1 MRVVVVEERMDY
13 TGEQLASLWAYH
25 LFGVQEDSIVAFR
38 GGCNVKKEHMID
50 SEDRLAGAEIS
61 SPDMLHFIVE
71 HFDSIN
77 LKLIYARQR
86 LLAAIA
92 AEALAELGYSVER
105 RGDDLYYR
113 EEKLSVSIASV
124 SPVSAKIHFGMNVRS
139 ERYMSLE
146 RMGVPEPEK
155 LLRSIAEAYAEEVAD
170 IERDLRK
177 ARPLGVYHG

>member
-1 MRVVVVEERMDY
+1 MKVLILEERLNY

-25 LFGVQEDSIVAFR
+25 KFKVQEDSIVAFR
-38 GGCNVKKEHMID
+38 GGCEVKAEHMID
-50 SEDRLAGAEIS
+50 AEDALTKAEIS

-71 HFDSIN
+71 HFDTTS

-92 AEALAELGYSVER
+92 REALAKLGYEVVR
-105 RGDDLYYR
+105 KGDDLYYQ
-113 EEKLSVSIASV
+113 EKKLSVSIASV

-146 RMGVPEPEK
+146 KMGIGSPEK
-155 LLRSIAEAYAEEVAD
+155 LLQSIARAYAEEIED

-177 ARPLGVYHG
+177 AKPLGVYHG

>member
-38 GGCNVKKEHMID
+38 GGCNVKREHMID
-50 SEDRLAGAEIS
+50 AEDRLAGAEIS

-71 HFDSIN
+71 HFDSTS

-86 LLAAIA
+86 LLVAIA
-92 AEALAELGYSVER
+92 REALAELGYRVER
-105 RGDDLYYR
+105 RGDDLYY
-113 EEKLSVSIASV
+113 EEKKLSVSIASV
-124 SPVSAKIHFGMNVRS
+124 SPVSAKIHLGINVRS
-139 ERYMSLE
+139 DKYMSLE
-146 RMGVPEPEK
+146 RMGIAEPER
-155 LLRSIAEAYAEEVAD
+155 LLRSIAEAYAEEIAD